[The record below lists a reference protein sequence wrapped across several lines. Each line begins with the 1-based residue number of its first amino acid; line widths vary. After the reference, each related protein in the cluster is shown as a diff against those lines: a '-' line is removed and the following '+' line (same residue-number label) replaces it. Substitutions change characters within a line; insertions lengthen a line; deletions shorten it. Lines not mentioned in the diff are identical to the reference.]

1 MEHNQNTMPRLVI
14 NAPYGSNFVII
25 PDFFISRRKNWLL
38 LRGYF
43 GSWGHVSVA
52 VAVVERFKKE
62 LMYLLAA
69 ETKKVAFVERWPLV
83 EVR

>member
-14 NAPYGSNFVII
+14 NAPCESNFVII
-25 PDFFISRRKNWLL
+25 PNFFVSRRKNWPL

-62 LMYLLAA
+62 LMYLLA
-69 ETKKVAFVERWPLV
+69 VVERWHFV
-83 EVR
+83 EVRL

>member
-1 MEHNQNTMPRLVI
+1 MKHNQNTMPRLVI

>member
-14 NAPYGSNFVII
+14 NAPCESNFVTI
-25 PDFFISRRKNWLL
+25 PDFFISRRKNWLM

-62 LMYLLAA
+62 LSIH
-69 ETKKVAFVERWPLV
+69 WPPRQKNWHFV
-83 EVR
+83 EVRL